1 MKHGANVR
9 PTSSSATCGTPPIR
23 PLARR
28 PLSAFQS
35 IDEPLARNIARWQ
48 EAIEKAPGQWSAHE
62 ELARLA
68 EQRND
73 NTLAARHYREAWRLR
88 PAKTELLVDL
98 ARVLQRQGPNSET
111 RKALSTAWHF
121 GPPRVR
127 EAALALNGGADP
139 GAGAEPWSIP
149 KEPSNTALG
158 AAQMASLSFQKSY
171 LPDAYRYYREAVSQN
186 PEDFESIYQLG
197 VVSNLLGNNREAVDW
212 FRAARLSPNALVAS
226 RARTAYSQL
235 WPSLQ
240 RFRLTAW
247 AIPFYSSRWGDAFVY
262 GQGRAEWRPTS
273 KQVWLYGSFRVIGD
287 SGGSGKALSAGGGL
301 PPALSERTMI
311 LGGGILWKVT
321 PRLHLWGEA
330 GEAYRYADVDGATYR
345 FRPDYRGG
353 FSYLKGWGR
362 LIGSERG
369 GWFTEV
375 SLDGF
380 YVSRFDNDL
389 LLYPQARA
397 GYTLKRFGAGPQL
410 QLLMNFNVTKDR
422 NGEYW
427 GNIVEAGP
435 GLRLRLARTPS
446 GHELPRRPPS
456 RRPPRQLPQPA
467 RPQLLG
473 PSRRTLVCAG
483 LLASC
488 CSSWSA
494 RCPRHGATPSPP
506 PDSTPRPSP
515 CSPAQPLASLR
526 HRPTSKSALSS
537 TASIRACPSSG
548 RSRWC
553 SPLRRPVAGHRLH
566 PRTLDRRASRR
577 RLSRRRTNRLLD
589 RRRSGPARLRAFP
602 FLPQALM
609 ELGLRPL
616 AATRSLWAFFDSC
629 YRLRADPDYLAA
641 RWRRGGMQ
649 AIHIAAWH
657 YWEPDPA
664 RDAWLAASSRP
675 ATATPSLP
683 TPGSNSRTS
692 ASSSGSIIPSGARK
706 PPPARMPTSTG
717 ASS

>member
-1 MKHGANVR
+1 MPHRLLLLLGMFTFSAVAEEAGPGHAHAAQAYQLVGAKELDAAAAAFHRALELEPANPAWRKDLAYVLLR
-9 PTSSSATCGTPPIR
+9 TGDRDSARDQFERLWQENSKDESSALEYAYLCFET
-23 PLARR
+23 RR
-28 PLSAFQS
+28 EREAHLVFGDLRHSANQDTRERAILGFQS

-73 NTLAARHYREAWRLR
+73 NTLAAIHYREAWRLR

-98 ARVLQRQGPNSET
+98 ARVLQRQGPDSET

-127 EAALALNGGADP
+127 EAALALNSGVDP

-212 FRAARLSPNALVAS
+212 FRAARLSPNTLVAS

-235 WPSLQ
+235 WPSFQ

-435 GLRLRLARTPS
+435 GLRLRLP
-446 GHELPRRPPS
+446 GLPPGMSFRVDLLRGAHLDNS
-456 RRPPRQLPQPA
+456 RNP
-467 RPQLLG
+467 LG
-473 PSRRTLVCAG
+473 PNYWDLRAG
-483 LLASC
+483 L
-488 CSSWSA
+488 WY
-494 RCPRHGATPSPP
+494 
-506 PDSTPRPSP
+506 
-515 CSPAQPLASLR
+515 
-526 HRPTSKSALSS
+526 AL
-537 TASIRACPSSG
+537 
-548 RSRWC
+548 
-553 SPLRRPVAGHRLH
+553 V
-566 PRTLDRRASRR
+566 
-577 RLSRRRTNRLLD
+577 
-589 RRRSGPARLRAFP
+589 F
-602 FLPQALM
+602 
-609 ELGLRPL
+609 
-616 AATRSLWAFFDSC
+616 
-629 YRLRADPDYLAA
+629 
-641 RWRRGGMQ
+641 
-649 AIHIAAWH
+649 
-657 YWEPDPA
+657 
-664 RDAWLAASSRP
+664 
-675 ATATPSLP
+675 
-683 TPGSNSRTS
+683 
-692 ASSSGSIIPSGARK
+692 
-706 PPPARMPTSTG
+706 
-717 ASS
+717 